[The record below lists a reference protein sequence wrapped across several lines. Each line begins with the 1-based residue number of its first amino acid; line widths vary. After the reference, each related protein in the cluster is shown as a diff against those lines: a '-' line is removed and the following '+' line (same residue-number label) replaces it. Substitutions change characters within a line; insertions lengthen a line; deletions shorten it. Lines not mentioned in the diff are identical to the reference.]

1 MCLYCVFTIH
11 SKMYNV
17 YNVLNSEYNTEHVNI
32 AGSHKNGCYLLKLCK
47 IWRYIIKEEYIVT
60 KIENTIGTKTNQPV
74 KSPTF
79 SGKLIISD

>member
-47 IWRYIIKEEYIVT
+47 IWRYIIKEEDIVT
-60 KIENTIGTKTNQPV
+60 KIQQEPKQPSQSTV
-74 KSPTF
+74 LQLLVGS
-79 SGKLIISD
+79 

>member
-47 IWRYIIKEEYIVT
+47 IWRYIIKEEDIVT
-60 KIENTIGTKTNQPV
+60 KIENTYNRNQNKPASQ
-74 KSPTF
+74 KSN
-79 SGKLIISD
+79 I

>member
-32 AGSHKNGCYLLKLCK
+32 AGSHKNGCYLLKLCR
-47 IWRYIIKEEYIVT
+47 ISRYITASEILSRKKIVLHCN
-60 KIENTIGTKTNQPV
+60 KNTTGTNQAV
-74 KSPTF
+74 
-79 SGKLIISD
+79 